1 MRERKYTLPRHTNLA
16 SEGPRIGAFLIDLA
30 ITLAITLGLF
40 FGCFSFIF
48 KNKTDTLQSQIKDER
63 IASGLFVETDEGLSY
78 CSALNDNQQIIDHLY
93 YFYTVYIPYECKD
106 KDSNVVLSNKKEV
119 TRQEYFTTE
128 WFNKNILRI
137 ETDGELLF
145 EYVKNGDLIDFD
157 TLGVMKSTASSDN
170 INSYLRH
177 VIADLADPAL
187 KSQPYYKKINN
198 EYGFYY
204 SLEFVI
210 SALIGGAVT
219 YIVFPIVLKN
229 GATVGKKVFGLG
241 LANSDGYKMKN
252 SQLAMRFMPYTVF
265 ILALLIPIWKS
276 LSIPFVVLAAVFLVS
291 SSIAMASPKKSSLHD
306 FCARTI
312 VVDTRTSILFDNFA
326 EEEVYLRK
334 EEEEELSREH
344 K

>member
-30 ITLAITLGLF
+30 IALAITLGLF

-63 IASGLFVETDEGLSY
+63 LASGLFVETDEGLSY

-106 KDSNVVLSNKKEV
+106 KDSNVILSSKKEV
-119 TRQEYFTTE
+119 TRQEYFTTD

-137 ETDGELLF
+137 ESDGELLF
-145 EYVKNGDLIDFD
+145 DYVKVDDNIDFN
-157 TLGVMKSTASSDN
+157 TLGVIKPTASSPDV
-170 INSYLRH
+170 NSYLRH
-177 VIADLADPAL
+177 VISDLADPAL
-187 KSQPYYKKINN
+187 KDQPYFKKINN

-204 SLEFVI
+204 SLEIVI
-210 SALIGGAVT
+210 SSLIAGAVT
-219 YIVFPIVLKN
+219 YIVLPIVIKN
-229 GATVGKKVFGLG
+229 GATVGKKVFGLA

-252 SQLAMRFMPYTVF
+252 TQLIMRLMPFAVFSLAM
-265 ILALLIPIWKS
+265 LLPIWKT
-276 LSIPFVVLAAVFLVS
+276 IVMPFIAILIVFLVS
-291 SSIAMASPKKSSLHD
+291 SAIAMASPKKSALHD

-312 VVDTRTSILFDNFA
+312 VINARTSIIFNDFA
-326 EEEVYLRK
+326 DEEVYIRK
-334 EEEEELSREH
+334 EEEEEFSKENN
-344 K
+344 